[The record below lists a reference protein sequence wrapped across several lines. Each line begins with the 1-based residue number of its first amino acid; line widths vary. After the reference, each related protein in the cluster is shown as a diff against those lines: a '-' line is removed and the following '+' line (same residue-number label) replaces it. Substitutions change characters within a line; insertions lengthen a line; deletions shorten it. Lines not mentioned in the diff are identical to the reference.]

1 MVPFKFILFAS
12 TFIIAGTFAGCG
24 KNEPDPSIDD
34 SIPVANLTEAQQL
47 AQQTKVYCSQSN
59 TDCSPSVA
67 MISVTTPASVGMCT
81 AFLISDDLLATNS
94 HCIPDDLKAA
104 DSDCSA
110 RIWAFFPENGPY
122 AASREDCARVL
133 TASPIKENTLRQDYA
148 FLKLKNPVARPS
160 ILLDHSGFEDLKSY
174 FITKVDPYT
183 GNNIPE
189 GFVRKTECKAVYA
202 TVALPSF
209 NDPFAPLALLSDCE
223 IVHGNSGSPIL
234 DSNGNAKGIIQA
246 FLSINFSDPR
256 NEELSRELIDS
267 DVAKMNVGTS
277 FACIASPLEPNRVIP
292 GSCTA
297 RPGKTD
303 PPTPISDELLKIL
316 LDEAARLAKEISWEG
331 KFLAEWNSAVLSE
344 DSRLIDPFEKDS
356 KHFMRHVVPLPKC
369 ISKPETWLKG
379 LRNRRGVY
387 PSNKTVNAALPV
399 WPVRFGLN
407 RYLREGA
414 KLATRHGS
422 IGVWI
427 SFNPKSIHQSGRSL
441 FTVTGQDPDG
451 RLQILFERELQSCK

>member
-1 MVPFKFILFAS
+1 MVPFKFFLFAFG
-12 TFIIAGTFAGCG
+12 FIIAGTFAACG
-24 KNEPDPSIDD
+24 KNEPDPSIDN

-94 HCIPDDLKAA
+94 HCIPDDLKPA

-110 RIWAFFPENGPY
+110 RIWAFFPEKGPY

-133 TASPIKENTLRQDYA
+133 TASPIEEHVLHQDYA

-160 ILLDHSGFEDLKSY
+160 IPLDHGGFEDLKSY
-174 FITKVDPYT
+174 WITKVDPYT

-189 GFVRKTECKAVYA
+189 GFIRKTECKAVYA
-202 TVALPSF
+202 TIALPSF
-209 NDPFAPLALLSDCE
+209 VDPFTPLALLSDCE

-234 DSNGNAKGIIQA
+234 DSNGSAKGIIQA
-246 FLSINFSDPR
+246 ILKINLS
-256 NEELSRELIDS
+256 EELIDS
-267 DVAKMNVGTS
+267 DIAKMNVGTS
-277 FACIASPLEPNRVIP
+277 FACVASPLDPNRGIP
-292 GSCTA
+292 ASCTA
-297 RPGKTD
+297 PPGKTD
-303 PPTPISDELLKIL
+303 PPALISNDLLKTL
-316 LDEAARLAKEISWEG
+316 LNEAAKLAKELSWDG

-344 DSRLIDPFEKDS
+344 DSGHIGRDGL
-356 KHFMRHVVPLPKC
+356 HLVPVPKC
-369 ISKPETWLKG
+369 ISKPETWIKG
-379 LRNRRGVY
+379 FRNRRGVY
-387 PSNKTVNAALPV
+387 PSEKTVNAALPV

-451 RLQILFERELQSCK
+451 RLKILFERELQVCK